1 MASRLPHRSHR
12 PQCANRRCTASCSSV
27 LHVSACQ
34 TPASTLGQAATEP
47 APGNS
52 SSNSNK
58 QVPVCRPPPRGPR
71 GAPTRPYASAP
82 GPALRRAE
90 QPQRRPRAGAPALG
104 LGKQSRRRL
113 GGSLGGSSATRNWR
127 SGEAVPAAAVHTQPI
142 SLRGARAG
150 QLARRP
156 VPGAAAARASC
167 LDSAATPGPGV
178 PGSHTRPAARFPVKG
193 ARSGRALPLSCR
205 GRSQLR
211 AGAAAPASP
220 TQDA

>member
-142 SLRGARAG
+142 SLRGARARVSWRAAPC
-150 QLARRP
+150 LARPQHAPPAWTVLPRRARGCRALIRGRQ
-156 VPGAAAARASC
+156 PGSRSRARAPGELC
-167 LDSAATPGPGV
+167 L
-178 PGSHTRPAARFPVKG
+178 
-193 ARSGRALPLSCR
+193 
-205 GRSQLR
+205 
-211 AGAAAPASP
+211 
-220 TQDA
+220 